1 MLDSSSPEHMNFIYI
16 PQQVLAIETIM
27 PATGCK
33 DSKKHYYK
41 TVGERVMA
49 RPASQFSHELL
60 DKIIAYSHLRAL
72 GPLPSCGDTVHNT
85 RYYLPVTVICEG
97 SCPCVGSILSTRHH
111 YLLLAHK
118 AQLFPNIRNTKSNLL
133 F

>member
-16 PQQVLAIETIM
+16 PNKFLQSRVYM

-33 DSKKHYYK
+33 DPKKHYYK

-118 AQLFPNIRNTKSNLL
+118 AQLFPNIRNMKSNLL